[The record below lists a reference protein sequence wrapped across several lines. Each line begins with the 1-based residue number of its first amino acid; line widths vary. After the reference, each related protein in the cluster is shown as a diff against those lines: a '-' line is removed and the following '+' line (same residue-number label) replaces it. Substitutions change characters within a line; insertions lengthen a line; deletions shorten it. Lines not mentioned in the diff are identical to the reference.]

1 MVVAFVMIVI
11 VVVKAEVVVV
21 VVIVV
26 VVASLVVEEV
36 ASSSRNKSGSSSIS
50 IGGSS
55 SICISDTYIHV
66 GILLRIN
73 SIITFYISSSLNS
86 ACIIFI
92 ICIVSTFT
100 SYHLS
105 TVKSAFICI
114 SHSFIHVG
122 ILLRSLEGH
131 LDQINSITLWE
142 GYQMLLISGIV
153 MMNWMTMIVMGMR
166 MRMMRILMMIIM
178 MMSSGF
184 EYFS

>member
-1 MVVAFVMIVI
+1 MVVVFVMIVI

-36 ASSSRNKSGSSSIS
+36 ASSSSRSSSRNKSGSSSIS

-114 SHSFIHVG
+114 TCIHSFIHVG

-142 GYQMLLISGIV
+142 GYQMLIISGIV
-153 MMNWMTMIVMGMR
+153 MMNWMR
-166 MRMMRILMMIIM
+166 MRRILMM
-178 MMSSGF
+178 
-184 EYFS
+184 